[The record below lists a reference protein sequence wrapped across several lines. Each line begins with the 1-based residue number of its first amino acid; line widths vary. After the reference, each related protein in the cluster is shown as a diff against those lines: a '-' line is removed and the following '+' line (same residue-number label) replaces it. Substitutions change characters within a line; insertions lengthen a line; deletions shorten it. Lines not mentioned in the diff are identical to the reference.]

1 MVADFTVDT
10 PAADT
15 ASPLLRLEAISKTYK
30 DHPVLTDVSLDV
42 SVGQAVALIGPSG
55 AGKSTLLRCINYLE
69 PPTSGRIYLDGQL
82 VGMVDR
88 GRGVRLGSNKE
99 LIRLRRAIG
108 MVFQGFNLFPHLTA
122 VENVSLGQVHSLGRR
137 SAEADKR
144 SRELLASVG
153 LSGKESR
160 HPAQL
165 SGGEQQRV
173 AIARALALEPR
184 VMLFDEPTSAID
196 PELRIEVL
204 NVMRRL
210 AESGMTM
217 IVVTHEMRFAEEVAD
232 RVVFMDGGV
241 IVEEG
246 PPHQVIRAPQNERT
260 RKFLG
265 AVLAQ

>member
-1 MVADFTVDT
+1 MAARVHADK
-10 PAADT
+10 PAPE
-15 ASPLLRLEAISKTYK
+15 SVGPLLRLENVGKTYK
-30 DHPVLTDVSLDV
+30 DHPVLTGVSLDV
-42 SVGQAVALIGPSG
+42 SIGEAVALIGPSG
-55 AGKSTLLRCINYLE
+55 AGKSSLLRCINYLE
-69 PPTSGRIYLDGQL
+69 PPTSGRIYLDGRL
-82 VGMVDR
+82 VGLVEEGSR
-88 GRGVRLGSNKE
+88 VRLSSNKE

-122 VENVSLGQVHSLGRR
+122 VQNVSLGQVHSLGRR
-137 SAEADKR
+137 RAEADER
-144 SRELLASVG
+144 SRQLLASVG
-153 LSGKESR
+153 LAGKESR

-246 PPHQVIRAPQNERT
+246 PPQQVIREPRNERT